1 MPAGT
6 RCRINVDNR
15 LIFGRDV
22 DQLKFNVEDFNVEL
36 TTLVQLW
43 VTVEVI
49 PRKKLKKKRLSAS
62 TNVNEMERITRLEW
76 GQEDQDMSQGKDN
89 EEQPRWRRE
98 RIISVIK

>member
-1 MPAGT
+1 MVQ
-6 RCRINVDNR
+6 RW
-15 LIFGRDV
+15 
-22 DQLKFNVEDFNVEL
+22 L
-36 TTLVQLW
+36 TS
-43 VTVEVI
+43 
-49 PRKKLKKKRLSAS
+49 KLFQEKSLRKRLSAS